1 MSAFIYLEGGG
12 DSKSLRS
19 SCREGFRKLLA
30 KTLPDSK
37 MPRLVACGGRGDA
50 LASFQNKLK
59 EARDDDFIG
68 LLLDSEVPL
77 TNIDAAWAHLQIFDG
92 WTKPRN
98 ANDRQVLFM
107 TTCMETWIVAD
118 VATLRIM
125 YAQGFQERMLLSLHN
140 LEERSRE
147 EIQGALQRATRD
159 CANAY
164 TKGKRSFTV
173 LAELNPAV
181 LATHLP
187 SFARMKAILQAEL

>member
-1 MSAFIYLEGGG
+1 VSAVIYLEGGG
-12 DSKSLRS
+12 DSKDLHVR
-19 SCREGFRKLLA
+19 CREGFRKLLA
-30 KTLPDSK
+30 KTLPDRK

-50 LASFQNKLK
+50 LARFQDKLK
-59 EARDDDFIG
+59 KACDDDFIG

-77 TNIDAAWAHLQIFDG
+77 TDIDAAWTHLQIFDG
-92 WTKPRN
+92 WIKPRD

-118 VATLRIM
+118 IATLRTH
-125 YAQGFQERMLLSLHN
+125 YAQEFRERALLPLRN

-147 EIQGALQRATRD
+147 EIQSALQRATRD
-159 CANAY
+159 CTNAY